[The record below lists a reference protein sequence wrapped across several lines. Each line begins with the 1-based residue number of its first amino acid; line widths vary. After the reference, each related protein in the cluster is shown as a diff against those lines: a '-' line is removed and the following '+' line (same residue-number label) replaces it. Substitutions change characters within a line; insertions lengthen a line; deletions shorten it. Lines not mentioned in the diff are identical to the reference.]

1 MNNHK
6 SFTLIS
12 NYYMNRWPICPVC
25 KKEGKLGESWF
36 RDEQDMFCS
45 ISCLKCG
52 TCEHTNVDN
61 YPCID
66 CGDDR
71 PHYKQRRDPH
81 AH

>member
-25 KKEGKLGESWF
+25 KKKGKLGESWF

-45 ISCLKCG
+45 
-52 TCEHTNVDN
+52 
-61 YPCID
+61 ID